1 MQMENFKY
9 RTRAIISHGLF
20 IFYPIFED
28 HFIVFKEVVS
38 QNSVRYHI
46 KMKHPDYLVA
56 AIVIG
61 EFFKHKR

>member
-28 HFIVFKEVVS
+28 HFFVFKEIFEE
-38 QNSVRYHI
+38 NFILLY
-46 KMKHPDYLVA
+46 
-56 AIVIG
+56 G
-61 EFFKHKR
+61 